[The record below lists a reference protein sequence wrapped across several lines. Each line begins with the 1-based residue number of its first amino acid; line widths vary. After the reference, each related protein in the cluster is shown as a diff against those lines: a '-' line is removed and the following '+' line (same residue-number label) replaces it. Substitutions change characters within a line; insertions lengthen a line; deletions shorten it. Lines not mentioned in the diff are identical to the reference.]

1 MGKRN
6 AHTPGGD
13 DDGFPIFNHGGG
25 PLRHQEG
32 GMRVR
37 APLVATRYGVAM
49 RKNSPTVDAPDH
61 ALPFQ
66 CPESLRM
73 VTSDTV
79 NRLAAWRTVS
89 DP

>member
-1 MGKRN
+1 MGEIN

-25 PLRHQEG
+25 PLRQQEG
-32 GMRVR
+32 GMRIR

-49 RKNSPTVDAPDH
+49 RKNSPTVHAPEH

-66 CPESLRM
+66 CPEVAAYGDLGHRQPAG
-73 VTSDTV
+73 
-79 NRLAAWRTVS
+79 RLAYC
-89 DP
+89 